1 MLCRGVQT
9 PQTKFGGMSDR
20 VTQTILMYLKYCICH
35 AEVQKIAMYSKT
47 LASVVTREYLKN
59 VQLPTVLVIL

>member
-1 MLCRGVQT
+1 
-9 PQTKFGGMSDR
+9 MSDR